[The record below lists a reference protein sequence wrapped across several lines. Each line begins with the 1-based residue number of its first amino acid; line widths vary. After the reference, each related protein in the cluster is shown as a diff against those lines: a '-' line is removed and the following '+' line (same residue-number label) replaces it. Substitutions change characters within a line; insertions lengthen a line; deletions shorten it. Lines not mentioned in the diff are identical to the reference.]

1 MAGFIPYLTLSEH
14 RIQDG
19 QQLAHTGF
27 GFSCCNQKRVKRGLK
42 RVATSTAIYNEART
56 PARPTKTLP

>member
-1 MAGFIPYLTLSEH
+1 MVGFIPFLTLSEH

-27 GFSCCNQKRVKRGLK
+27 GFSCCNQKCVKRGLK
-42 RVATSTAIYNEART
+42 RVATSTAIYNEVRT